1 MIAIIYIRLGHK
13 VIPESGELQLAEWR
27 KHIQK
32 IDVRKDKDFED
43 VVQLISTFVDEARKE
58 SLIIY
63 LAYILAQRSVPQE
76 KAEEAL
82 ASLINYSAAQSTPI
96 FPWDENYILAQE
108 RSRRTKLL
116 SESLELID
124 NLISGTC

>member
-1 MIAIIYIRLGHK
+1 
-13 VIPESGELQLAEWR
+13 
-27 KHIQK
+27 
-32 IDVRKDKDFED
+32 VRKDKDFED

-116 SESLELID
+116 SESLKLID
-124 NLISGTC
+124 NLISEHAEVKE